1 MLFLL
6 IIPSTSLCM
15 SLMVQQDKE
24 FSMQNEDSPPLPS
37 SASYSLGMHN
47 VQSGSV
53 NMANMGATSPSRNTM
68 LSSISSS
75 GIQPPSGNV
84 TIGRSAASNVPI
96 PRSQV
101 PHGSSH
107 GYSAATNRGVIGIPG
122 RPGYSSNKNSVGG
135 SIPGIIP
142 TSTSAANW
150 SSKLGLGVSPIQ
162 CNAGDRIHSSMGKMA
177 GGGNIEG
184 SISSSGGLSRPGLG
198 SWSNTIGS
206 GGVGSSSGQAQSKLP
221 SEVLQQGTD
230 RFTLSVSPVVISTS
244 GNSYPDGA
252 QQPLSQNSVTSM
264 GMLGD
269 VNNNERFFT
278 ETWQES
284 YCSTGSRFQHPE
296 RRLQR
301 IIL

>member
-107 GYSAATNRGVIGIPG
+107 GYSAATNRGVI
-122 RPGYSSNKNSVGG
+122 
-135 SIPGIIP
+135 
-142 TSTSAANW
+142 
-150 SSKLGLGVSPIQ
+150 GVSPIQ